1 MLTCHF
7 EDGHPVL
14 LRHVTCGVIFTDDN
28 KVLLVKRSGKYS
40 EPYKWALPGGFVDR
54 DENLF
59 QAVIRECLEE
69 TGYEIHNPSLFLIT
83 HKPDR
88 RNEDRQN
95 IDFIFSTNSGN
106 KVGESDHEIET
117 IKWYK
122 IPDIPKP
129 EDMAFDH
136 GLVLHRYIEYL
147 KNPSNLPIL
156 DFEY

>member
-14 LRHVTCGVIFTDDN
+14 LRHVTCGVILTQN
-28 KVLLVKRSGKYS
+28 NQVLLIKRSGKYT

-59 QAVIRECLEE
+59 QAVARECREE
-69 TGYEIHNPSLFLIT
+69 TGFEISSPDLFLIT

-95 IDFIFSTNSGN
+95 IDFIFIARAGEQ
-106 KVGESDHEIET
+106 VGESDHEIET
-117 IKWYK
+117 IKWFE
-122 IPDIPKP
+122 IPHIPSQ
-129 EDMAFDH
+129 EEMAFDH
-136 GLVLHRYIEYL
+136 GLVLNHYFEHL
-147 KNPSNLPIL
+147 KNPTNLPIL